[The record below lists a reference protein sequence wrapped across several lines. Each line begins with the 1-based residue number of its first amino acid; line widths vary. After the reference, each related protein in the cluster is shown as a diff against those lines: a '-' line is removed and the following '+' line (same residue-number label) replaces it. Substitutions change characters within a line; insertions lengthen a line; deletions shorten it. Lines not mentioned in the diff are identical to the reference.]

1 MLPHPCRSR
10 TPPLSRAP
18 PAFPH
23 VSLVRC
29 LCHIQHPCPARPDAH
44 ICSETVS
51 SGAHRL
57 GRSPGDPA
65 RRWSLGFTRPTAVA
79 LIMHMEKCYRVGDV
93 DSRRLRCGSVKP
105 QPRFPRL
112 MSFEVR
118 RRSCCRYWAF
128 LRRSEVDCLCAYGRC
143 DAMGGGRTMQGVG
156 APTPLASGKTTN
168 ETTANNTV
176 TRDTHTPHTHTP

>member
-1 MLPHPCRSR
+1 MLRDPCRSR

-29 LCHIQHPCPARPDAH
+29 LCHIQHSCPARPDAH

-65 RRWSLGFTRPTAVA
+65 RRWSLGFTRPTAAA
-79 LIMHMEKCYRVGDV
+79 LIMHMGKCNRVGDV

-118 RRSCCRYWAF
+118 RRSCCRYWASCAGP
-128 LRRSEVDCLCAYGRC
+128 RSTACALTG
-143 DAMGGGRTMQGVG
+143 D
-156 APTPLASGKTTN
+156 
-168 ETTANNTV
+168 V
-176 TRDTHTPHTHTP
+176 TRWVAAGQCRVSVRPPRSRQEKQPMRQPHTTQ